1 MVSDAKPMSEWY
13 DNQKKPFSNFRKLLQ
28 ERIEKVNPR
37 RKLTSEETK
46 RLAKL
51 EAIAD
56 KLKRGENVQNRQL
69 KTWLSEDEYAQLD
82 AEWQEQIELRN
93 ELKDKPSDLK
103 RYEDKL
109 REATFNYN
117 RAEGYSKKG
126 KHNTAKTFYNKSE
139 SLCEDAL
146 EILQEILHY
155 DSSLRIWFDRDISF
169 EVGGDLSADIV
180 SLPRLVTSRSNEK
193 LSDDSRLTSK
203 QSVKL
208 AAVERAMHNIGR
220 DAAPASKDD
229 VSKLDNFLNIE
240 D

>member
-1 MVSDAKPMSEWY
+1 MTEWLDNHNKPSSSIRE
-13 DNQKKPFSNFRKLLQ
+13 LLQ
-28 ERIEKVNPR
+28 ERIEKANQR
-37 RKLTSEETK
+37 RELTTEETK

-51 EAIAD
+51 EAIAE

-69 KTWLSEDEYAQLD
+69 QTWLSEEEYEQIEY
-82 AEWQEQIELRN
+82 EWQEQLELRN

-103 RYEDKL
+103 RYEEKL
-109 REATFNYN
+109 KQATFNYN
-117 RAEGYSKKG
+117 RAEGYSSKG
-126 KHNTAKTFYNKSE
+126 KHSTAKKFYDKSE

-155 DSSLRIWFDRDISF
+155 NSSLRVWFDRDISF
-169 EVGGDLSADIV
+169 EVGGGLSADIV
-180 SLPRLVTSRSNEK
+180 SLPRLVTSRSHEK

-220 DAAPASKDD
+220 NVAPATKDD
-229 VSKLDNFLNIE
+229 VSKLDKFLNT
-240 D
+240 DY